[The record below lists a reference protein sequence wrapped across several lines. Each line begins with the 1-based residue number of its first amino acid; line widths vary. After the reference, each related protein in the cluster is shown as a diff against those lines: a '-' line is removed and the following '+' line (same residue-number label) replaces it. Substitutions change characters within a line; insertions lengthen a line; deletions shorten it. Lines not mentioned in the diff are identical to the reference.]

1 MGAKEAQ
8 SLLVYYWNSVTG
20 GDSVFSSGAGSS
32 LGYGSR
38 RESFSGPPD
47 EASEE
52 SSELIWFLT
61 LGLSHHPQSLLFF
74 FSFLNQS
81 KGPQGIDE
89 CENDG
94 R

>member
-38 RESFSGPPD
+38 SESFSGPPD

-61 LGLSHHPQSLLFF
+61 LWGYHTTLNLSY
-74 FSFLNQS
+74 FLVF
-81 KGPQGIDE
+81 
-89 CENDG
+89 
-94 R
+94 